1 MICFFIPFISIC
13 VGFVKLIDIILN
25 RERFDFCGGCMR
37 KNDGFTLIELMVT
50 IAVLVIIATMA
61 MPSFQKMISD
71 YQLKKEVKETEFA
84 IKENRAIA
92 KAENRKIALN
102 FSSGNAKSGFENI
115 AMGNS
120 KIDVVS
126 TDNIL
131 YFEPSGLVS
140 SNLGASGVMCL
151 EFQHHKSLE
160 VYSITINVL
169 GVLNTAKTD
178 CSTSL
183 KD

>member
-1 MICFFIPFISIC
+1 MAR
-13 VGFVKLIDIILN
+13 L
-25 RERFDFCGGCMR
+25 GGNMQ
-37 KNDGFTLIELMVT
+37 KNKGFTLIELMVT
-50 IAVLVIIATMA
+50 IAVIAIIAMMA
-61 MPSFQKMISD
+61 APSFQKMISD

-115 AMGNS
+115 VMGNA
-120 KIDVVS
+120 KVDVVS
-126 TDNIL
+126 IANIL
-131 YFEPSGLVS
+131 YFEPNGLVS
-140 SNLGASGVMCL
+140 SNLGNAGPMCL
-151 EFQHHKSLE
+151 EFQHNKSLE

-178 CSTSL
+178 CSTIL